1 MANANLPRTFALD
14 PRALAAVQTRIASGD
29 HAFDA
34 PLTQLKK
41 EADQALTEGPWS
53 VVNKPMT
60 PPSGDKHDYLSLARY
75 FWPDPNKADGL
86 PYISRDGEVNPE
98 IWTIPDHKNF
108 DALMDN
114 MLTLGL
120 AYYFTGEERYA
131 EYAVRM
137 MRVWFLDDA
146 TRMNPNLN
154 FCQGVRGL
162 NDGRNAGIIETREL
176 AQVVDAIGL
185 LAGSKAWTDADQW
198 GMERWFTRFLD
209 WLVYN
214 DMARREAKQKNNH
227 GAFYNAQVIS
237 LALFLQETELAKKFL
252 QKVPGRIT
260 VQIAPDGRQP
270 FELAR
275 TMAWHYT
282 VFNLQAL
289 YRLASLGEH
298 VGFDLWNFATL
309 DGRCLRQATDFT
321 LPYVAGKPWDYQQ
334 IAPQEFGV
342 IFFLLCQA
350 SVKYRDGKYYQAA
363 LQASGVARA
372 SHRAHLLLAIE

>member
-1 MANANLPRTFALD
+1 MKRDDLPRIFALD
-14 PRALAAVQTRIASGD
+14 RRALAEVKTKIAAGD
-29 HAFDA
+29 HSFDV
-34 PLTQLKK
+34 PLAQLKH
-41 EADQALTEGPWS
+41 EADQALAEGSWS

-60 PPSGDKHDYLSLARY
+60 PPSGDKHDYMSLARY
-75 FWPDPNKADGL
+75 FWPDPTKPDGL

-98 IWTIPDHKNF
+98 IWTIPDHKDF

-114 MLTLGL
+114 VLTLGL
-120 AYYFTGEERYA
+120 LFYFTGEERYA
-131 EYAVRM
+131 EHAARV
-137 MRVWFLDDA
+137 MRVWFLDEA

-154 FCQGVRGL
+154 FCQGIRGL

-185 LAGSKAWTDADQW
+185 LAGSNAWTDADQW

-214 DMARREAKQKNNH
+214 EMAMLEVKQENNH
-227 GAFYNAQVIS
+227 GTFYDAQVVS
-237 LALFLQETELAKKFL
+237 LALFLQEVELAKKFL
-252 QKVPGRIT
+252 KKAPGR
-260 VQIAPDGRQP
+260 VAKQIAPDGRQP

-289 YRLASLGEH
+289 YRLAALGEH

-334 IAPQEFGV
+334 ISPQEFGV

-350 SVKYRDGKYYQAA
+350 SVKYRDSKYYHAA
-363 LQASGVARA
+363 LDAPGVDCV